1 MACRGSILLV
11 GCWRVGQ
18 HSTDGKVVD
27 PINSKRTGPTPSKNP
42 WSGLPQV
49 GAHPEPELVHETLCR
64 RFPRQ
69 LASARDDYQGASSQ
83 VMDKITG
90 TESSVAA
97 KIVSRARSRPGR
109 NAWRS

>member
-1 MACRGSILLV
+1 MSSVPA
-11 GCWRVGQ
+11 
-18 HSTDGKVVD
+18 
-27 PINSKRTGPTPSKNP
+27 
-42 WSGLPQV
+42 
-49 GAHPEPELVHETLCR
+49 
-64 RFPRQ
+64 Q
-69 LASARDDYQGASSQ
+69 LTSARDDYQGASSQ